1 METRKRSTE
10 FIPLADMHT
19 DGVRFNP
26 DVLAALMNRKQSD
39 QKETNRIKGS

>member
-26 DVLAALMNRKQSD
+26 EVLAALTNKKQSD
-39 QKETNRIKGS
+39 QKKTNRNQGS